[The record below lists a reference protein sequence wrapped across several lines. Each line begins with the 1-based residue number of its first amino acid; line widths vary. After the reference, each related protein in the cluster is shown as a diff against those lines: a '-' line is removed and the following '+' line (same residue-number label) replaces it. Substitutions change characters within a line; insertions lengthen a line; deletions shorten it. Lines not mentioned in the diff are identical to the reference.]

1 MNKIKAVEYSHRN
14 WGPFVFFTKCPDY
27 IVSKLL
33 KEGRRPLDSYN
44 HQLAGHLES
53 QFVFKVETAT
63 WFYNEIGPIL
73 EAYREGHCNYH
84 RLEKR
89 PVEFQADSLW
99 INFMK
104 AGDFNP
110 PHSHGSDYSF
120 VLYLEIPE
128 GLKKEQSQYKGT
140 SFAPGA
146 IAFEYGEQQI
156 PRWTTFGMAHTPK
169 VGDMIIF
176 PALLRHWVAPFK
188 TKGERVSVSGNLS
201 ITNKDTFTSNYF

>member
-33 KEGRRPLDSYN
+33 KEGRITLDSYN

-89 PVEFQADSLW
+89 PV
-99 INFMK
+99 
-104 AGDFNP
+104 
-110 PHSHGSDYSF
+110 
-120 VLYLEIPE
+120 
-128 GLKKEQSQYKGT
+128 
-140 SFAPGA
+140 
-146 IAFEYGEQQI
+146 
-156 PRWTTFGMAHTPK
+156 
-169 VGDMIIF
+169 
-176 PALLRHWVAPFK
+176 
-188 TKGERVSVSGNLS
+188 
-201 ITNKDTFTSNYF
+201 